1 MVAQIEFPW
10 RTVPSYC
17 AVLGGLVKRRME
29 RYHGIEVRR
38 SVGVQLLANHADIGI
53 LQLGHID
60 LDESVQQR
68 FRQAFSSSALVLG
81 ILGSKEAEVWV
92 LGKRA
97 SDVGDVD
104 RAAVIQ
110 ARVETF

>member
-1 MVAQIEFPW
+1 M
-10 RTVPSYC
+10 
-17 AVLGGLVKRRME
+17 
-29 RYHGIEVRR
+29 
-38 SVGVQLLANHADIGI
+38 
-53 LQLGHID
+53 QLGHID

-81 ILGSKEAEVWV
+81 ILGGKEAKVWV

-97 SDVGDVD
+97 SDVGDVN

-110 ARVETF
+110 ARVQTFQDRLRCEVHFIQQDPCTALHRIEEGGRSPCKLAWTTVFDRQLATE